1 MSSLLPTTRPPFT
14 PPPAKFTVHLLTP
27 KDPRF
32 GSRVTPNW
40 GHEGS
45 EINSAKIV
53 MNNVLNAMNHN
64 AKTVMNNVLSAVNNN
79 VKTVQSA
86 VNSNVRNRVKTS
98 VHHVANTVSNSKTL
112 MFKTNSKMQC
122 HVVTVATNLVQN
134 AQIATATQVS

>member
-1 MSSLLPTTRPPFT
+1 MVHATTKSALISTKSHVSKMRNMTTKFMKKLCRSLV
-14 PPPAKFTVHLLTP
+14 K
-27 KDPRF
+27 
-32 GSRVTPNW
+32 
-40 GHEGS
+40 
-45 EINSAKIV
+45 INSVKIV

-79 VKTVQSA
+79 VKTAQSA

-122 HVVTVATNLVQN
+122 HVVTAVTNLVQS
-134 AQIATATQVS
+134 AQIAIAIQVY

>member
-1 MSSLLPTTRPPFT
+1 MVHATTKSALISTKSHVSKMRNMTTKFMKKLCRSLV
-14 PPPAKFTVHLLTP
+14 K
-27 KDPRF
+27 
-32 GSRVTPNW
+32 
-40 GHEGS
+40 
-45 EINSAKIV
+45 INSVKIV

-79 VKTVQSA
+79 VKTAQSA

-122 HVVTVATNLVQN
+122 HVVTAVTNLVQN
-134 AQIATATQVS
+134 AQIVTATQVY

>member
-1 MSSLLPTTRPPFT
+1 MTTKFMKKLCRSLV
-14 PPPAKFTVHLLTP
+14 K
-27 KDPRF
+27 
-32 GSRVTPNW
+32 
-40 GHEGS
+40 
-45 EINSAKIV
+45 INNAKIV

-98 VHHVANTVSNSKTL
+98 VHHHVANTVSNSKTL

-122 HVVTVATNLVQN
+122 HVVTAVTNLVQS
-134 AQIATATQVS
+134 AQIATATQVY